1 MHHWHAHGCIPISI
15 IAEFGASLIIKLF
28 PTQRDDVLVWSKW
41 LNTATIV
48 LVVYDWLITLDVE
61 IQLVWQR
68 SGWSHLKI
76 AYLINRYLV
85 IVDII
90 IIYSHSYITHPEA
103 CKPIFEGAGV
113 LYLLGVIISE
123 YITSLRVC
131 VVWEMNKII
140 IAILISTLTTA
151 TIYVLIT
158 NFLVKDRLVFLTILP
173 FRGCFVNLHNLTL
186 WASFILMLGHDTV
199 ALALMAYPTIK
210 GYTRPYQRTVLVER
224 IHVEGVLFYVC
235 FVVIDLVLVIIEM
248 ALPNS
253 VFLFSM
259 GVRFLRSILACRV
272 VLHIREYSSL
282 SVNGSTVDRTQM
294 SELRFA

>member
-1 MHHWHAHGCIPISI
+1 MLNTLFALTPQPID
-15 IAEFGASLIIKLF
+15 GLN
-28 PTQRDDVLVWSKW
+28 QLVWSK
-41 LNTATIV
+41 
-48 LVVYDWLITLDVE
+48 VYDWLITLDVE

-158 NFLVKDRLVFLTILP
+158 NFLVKDRLVC
-173 FRGCFVNLHNLTL
+173 CFANLHDLTL

-224 IHVEGVLFYVC
+224 IHVEGVLFYVY
-235 FVVIDLVLVIIEM
+235 FVVVDLVTVIIEV

-259 GVRFLRSILACRV
+259 GVRFLRSMLACRV

-294 SELRFA
+294 SELRFE